1 MGDWPSCSRPRPR
14 RSPPSAGEPVNGAA
28 APLDGAAGSRGRL
41 LVDGAAGSRRRLL
54 IATRSE
60 HKLRELRE
68 LLALDDIELVSLDE
82 LGIPGDPV
90 EDGLT
95 FETNAAIKARFGLR
109 ASGLPTLAD
118 DSGIE
123 VDALDGAP
131 GVRTRRYAGED
142 ATDID
147 NNTKLLAALEG
158 LPAARRG
165 ARYVCVL
172 ALALPGVAG
181 PRGGVPVINARG
193 TCRGRIAVEPRGH
206 GGFGYDPIFE
216 PAAEPPG
223 GRTLGLWTPAEKHA
237 ISHRAQ
243 AARRMARRL
252 ATITF

>member
-1 MGDWPSCSRPRPR
+1 M
-14 RSPPSAGEPVNGAA
+14 SPPVSPPVNQLSGGPADRASSADRTSSGDRAA
-28 APLDGAAGSRGRL
+28 ASPRRL
-41 LVDGAAGSRRRLL
+41 LV
-54 IATRSE
+54 ATRSA

-68 LLALDDIELVSLDE
+68 LLALDDVQLVSLEE

-90 EDGLT
+90 ENGLT

-109 ASGLPTLAD
+109 AGGLPTLAD

-147 NNTKLLAALEG
+147 NNAKLLAALEG
-158 LPAARRG
+158 LPATRRG
-165 ARYVCVL
+165 ARYVCAL

-181 PRGGVPVINARG
+181 PRGGIPVILARG
-193 TCRGRIAVEPRGH
+193 ICRGRIATEPRGH
-206 GGFGYDPIFE
+206 RGFGYDPIFE

-237 ISHRAQ
+237 ISHRAH

-252 ATITF
+252 ATLRR